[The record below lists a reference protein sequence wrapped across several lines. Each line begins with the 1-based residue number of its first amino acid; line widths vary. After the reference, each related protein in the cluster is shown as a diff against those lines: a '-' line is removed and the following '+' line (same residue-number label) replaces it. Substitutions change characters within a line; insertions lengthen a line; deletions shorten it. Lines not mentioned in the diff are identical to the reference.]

1 MHRQARE
8 EPGLAVPSL
17 AWLGVLPSDLPALQL
32 PAHALL
38 PLTPTDHG
46 KLATLAAHPLVSK
59 CPAWLQQVSSCRT
72 WMLDTRDA
80 WEGVTAN
87 RKSELYLGLMT
98 TMTFISRCV
107 SYTPFLDRFT
117 ISKSLATKQRSRA

>member
-8 EPGLAVPSL
+8 EPGLTVRSL

-59 CPAWLQQVSSCRT
+59 CPAWLHQVRQRLVHAREAGEVLT
-72 WMLDTRDA
+72 
-80 WEGVTAN
+80 
-87 RKSELYLGLMT
+87 
-98 TMTFISRCV
+98 
-107 SYTPFLDRFT
+107 
-117 ISKSLATKQRSRA
+117 SK